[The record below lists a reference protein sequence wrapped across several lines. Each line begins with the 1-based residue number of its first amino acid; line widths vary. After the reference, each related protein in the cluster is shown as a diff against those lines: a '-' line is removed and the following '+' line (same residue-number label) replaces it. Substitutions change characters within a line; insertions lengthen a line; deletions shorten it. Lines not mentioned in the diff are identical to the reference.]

1 MQGQRSK
8 SGIPI
13 RFLGEY
19 LTEEIVIMENPA
31 GLCCPLCGVRACTF
45 EPNTKKSPSFC
56 PMKEESEQL
65 AAIEQTYLE
74 DEDLRKLACESART
88 ESAGYC
94 RNTRI
99 QEIMDFAHRIGATRL
114 GIAHCVGLME
124 EAKVAREIFLANG
137 FEVEAICCKVGSIDK
152 EKVGLKDE
160 EKVSPGCFEAL
171 CNPVAQATLLASA
184 GTQLNVVIGLCVGH
198 DSLFFMH
205 SRAPA
210 TVLVAKDRV
219 LGHNPVA
226 ALHTSHS
233 YYRRLKEKQTK

>member
-1 MQGQRSK
+1 MRD
-8 SGIPI
+8 
-13 RFLGEY
+13 
-19 LTEEIVIMENPA
+19 PA
-31 GLCCPLCGVRACTF
+31 GLCCTLCGVRACTY
-45 EPNTKKSPSFC
+45 EPNTKKLPSFC
-56 PMKEESEQL
+56 PMEVESEQL

-74 DEDLRKLACESART
+74 DEELRKLACESART

-99 QEIMDFAHRIGATRL
+99 EEIMDFAHRIGATRL

-124 EAKVAREIFLANG
+124 EAKVAREIFLGNG
-137 FEVEAICCKVGSIDK
+137 FEVEAICCKVGSIEK
-152 EKVGLKDE
+152 EKLGLKDE
-160 EKVSPGCFEAL
+160 EKVHPGSFEAL
-171 CNPVAQATLLASA
+171 CNPVAQATLLAGA

-205 SRAPA
+205 SRAPV

-226 ALHTSHS
+226 ALYTSHS
-233 YYRRLKEKQTK
+233 YYRRLKEQQTK